1 MTDVVLSRLK
11 EKFTYLAAVFFDMDE
26 DPTVQAL
33 QPIAG
38 ECLEAGIAIVKIN
51 DDDIARY

>member
-1 MTDVVLSRLK
+1 MVLSRLK

-38 ECLEAGIAIVKIN
+38 ECQEAGIAIVKIN